1 MEKDKFRFADKGE
14 QIKKINRFLVIGVL
28 VFNII
33 IAGIVLG
40 SYLSQFRS
48 LQYLLA
54 LVAVMALG
62 SGISIVMFKKAP
74 DSAKIRL
81 VIFVELM
88 IVSLMIT
95 AVYEN
100 DYMRFMPIIPFIGCM
115 LFYDVKFSMMGAVYI
130 SVMNWIVILGRIY
143 VLHEFTGS
151 DVINKLTSCL
161 VITVMMFIV
170 LYTTLVGKRF
180 NEDSLNRVRTDADK
194 QNTMIQ
200 DVLQIV

>member
-14 QIKKINRFLVIGVL
+14 QINKINRFLVIGVL

-81 VIFVELM
+81 VIFCG
-88 IVSLMIT
+88 T
-95 AVYEN
+95 
-100 DYMRFMPIIPFIGCM
+100 
-115 LFYDVKFSMMGAVYI
+115 YDS
-130 SVMNWIVILGRIY
+130 
-143 VLHEFTGS
+143 
-151 DVINKLTSCL
+151 VINDNSS
-161 VITVMMFIV
+161 I
-170 LYTTLVGKRF
+170 
-180 NEDSLNRVRTDADK
+180 
-194 QNTMIQ
+194 
-200 DVLQIV
+200 